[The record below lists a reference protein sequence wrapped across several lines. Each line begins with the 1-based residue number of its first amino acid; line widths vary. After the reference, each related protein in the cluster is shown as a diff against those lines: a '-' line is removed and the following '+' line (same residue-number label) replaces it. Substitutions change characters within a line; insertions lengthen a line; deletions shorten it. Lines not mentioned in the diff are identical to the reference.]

1 MVASDGGR
9 KNTWSAHTQ
18 LPSGLGLGLSFL
30 VSCAKEPLVLPSITT
45 WGEIDPLMDRAFGLD
60 VRVQA
65 VRVPPALTVPFQPP
79 GYSPTALS
87 PISKQEAGL
96 LRTAQ

>member
-9 KNTWSAHTQ
+9 KNTQ